1 MSEKGKKPDESVN
14 GLLPG
19 QTPLV
24 GEGET
29 VEQALCRWLSSFL
42 AEDMQV
48 PMARMLVRG
57 MYEQHGIDA
66 ARRVYEYIAQR
77 NRRVGNIGRT
87 QIMAHLEALHRTHQ
101 ENPNSFRCA
110 IRRRGNFYTT
120 APKPQ
125 PQG

>member
-1 MSEKGKKPDESVN
+1 MSDKGKKPDDPKELN

-24 GEGET
+24 GEAET
-29 VEQALCRWLSSFL
+29 TEQALERWLCNFL
-42 AEDMQV
+42 AEDLQV

-57 MYEQHGIDA
+57 LYEQHGIDA
-66 ARRVYEYIAQR
+66 ARRGYEYIAQR

-87 QIMAHLEALHRTHQ
+87 MIMQGLEALHRTHQ

-110 IRRRGNFYTT
+110 IRRRGNYRT
-120 APKPQ
+120 AAQ
-125 PQG
+125 PQ